1 MPITHED
8 LVEMTKDLPF
18 PDGLTDEQVI
28 EKLKIYTDYH
38 HPKGLHDVTA
48 VEALFKSLGL
58 EEYTE
63 AFVDY
68 GYDDST
74 FFDKLTEDE
83 LQDIFEE
90 SKMKKG
96 HQLKF
101 RAWLAKTIVCT
112 GEFEYVGVTRYTGE
126 YVMSTKAGRRRGAG
140 GALAAKAAEASSPR
154 IRCRPTPLDNKSPY
168 KWCV

>member
-126 YVMSTKAGRRRGAG
+126 YVMSTKRPDDDEEQAA
-140 GALAAKAAEASSPR
+140 ALAAKAAEAKLSED
-154 IRCRPTPLDNKSPY
+154 PLPADAAG
-168 KWCV
+168 

>member
-1 MPITHED
+1 M
-8 LVEMTKDLPF
+8 
-18 PDGLTDEQVI
+18 
-28 EKLKIYTDYH
+28 
-38 HPKGLHDVTA
+38 TA

-126 YVMSTKAGRRRGAG
+126 YVMSTRGRTTTRSRRPLSPQRRRRR
-140 GALAAKAAEASSPR
+140 SSPR
-154 IRCRPTPLDNKSPY
+154 IRCRPTPLDNKSLY